1 MISERGD
8 SEDPVDGERSQTL
21 LPEPDFLPDP
31 VFPKENYLESV
42 GVFLFR
48 KMLFEMNVPQL
59 IDQMRKVNASQQV
72 AMFIAE
78 SVGFWA
84 IDLDVT
90 SDCGIT
96 GRQEFASRIR
106 EPIRRPPVGM
116 ATFAAEQEIVAK
128 GVVQIQV
135 EHEIGPTRQYELC
148 QLRTI
153 GWYAARLISPTSCA

>member
-1 MISERGD
+1 
-8 SEDPVDGERSQTL
+8 
-21 LPEPDFLPDP
+21 
-31 VFPKENYLESV
+31 
-42 GVFLFR
+42 
-48 KMLFEMNVPQL
+48 MNVPQL
-59 IDQMRKVNASQQV
+59 LDQMRKVNASPQV

-106 EPIRRPPVGM
+106 EPIRRPPVGLE
-116 ATFAAEQEIVAK
+116 TFAMEQHIIVK
-128 GVVQIQV
+128 GVVEVQV
-135 EHEIGPTRQYELC
+135 EHEIGTTRQYELC

-153 GWYAARLISPTSCA
+153 GWYAARLISRTS